1 MEQTER
7 KMTHGIETARRLIA
21 DEREKRTGFLD
32 LGNLRLTEVPV
43 ELFEL
48 THLHSLN
55 LGTWYVDEHG
65 EHRTSA
71 NNDAD
76 AANALHTL
84 PRDFSALGK
93 LAALSLA
100 GNPVSDLGP
109 LQALTALQS
118 LNCSG
123 TQVSDLGPLQALTA
137 LQSLTCSGTQVSDL
151 GPLQALTALQSLDCS
166 RTQVSDL
173 GPLQALTALQ
183 SLTCSEHAGQR
194 PRPAAGPH
202 RLAELGLLATRRSA
216 TSARCRPSPPCRAW
230 TARARRSATSA
241 RCRPSPPCRA
251 WTARTRRSAT
261 SARCR
266 PSPPC
271 RA

>member
-1 MEQTER
+1 MEHTER
-7 KMTHGIETARRLIA
+7 KRNMTDGIEMARRLIA
-21 DEREKRTGFLD
+21 DEREKKTGFLD

-55 LGTWYVDEHG
+55 LGIWYVDEYG
-65 EHRTSA
+65 KYRESA
-71 NNDAD
+71 NSDAD

-118 LNCSG
+118 L
-123 TQVSDLGPLQALTA
+123 
-137 LQSLTCSGTQVSDL
+137 TCSGTQVSDL

-166 RTQVSDL
+166 GTQVSDL

-183 SLTCSEHAGQR
+183 SLTCWDTQVSDLGPLQALTALQR
-194 PRPAAGPH
+194 P
-202 RLAELGLLATRRSA
+202 
-216 TSARCRPSPPCRAW
+216 
-230 TARARRSATSA
+230 
-241 RCRPSPPCRA
+241 
-251 WTARTRRSAT
+251 
-261 SARCR
+261 
-266 PSPPC
+266 
-271 RA
+271 

>member
-48 THLHSLN
+48 THVHSLN

-93 LAALSLA
+93 LAVLSLA

-109 LQALTALQS
+109 LQTLTALQS
-118 LNCSG
+118 LTCSD
-123 TQVSDLGPLQALTA
+123 TQVSDLGPLQGLTA
-137 LQSLTCSGTQVSDL
+137 LQSLTCSDTQVSDF
-151 GPLQALTALQSLDCS
+151 GPLQ
-166 RTQVSDL
+166 
-173 GPLQALTALQ
+173 GLTALQ
-183 SLTCSEHAGQR
+183 SLTCSDTQVSDLGPLVGLRSLGRNYKQAAVGSKTSRVRCSFRKTSVNFSCTRRTFPEFRPSFCQPMDTSSCLEGTAESCVRRRLRRGGGARGQAGGARQR
-194 PRPAAGPH
+194 PRG
-202 RLAELGLLATRRSA
+202 
-216 TSARCRPSPPCRAW
+216 
-230 TARARRSATSA
+230 
-241 RCRPSPPCRA
+241 
-251 WTARTRRSAT
+251 
-261 SARCR
+261 
-266 PSPPC
+266 
-271 RA
+271 